1 MLCQECQKRP
11 ANVHFTQITN
21 QETKTSHLCEQCAR
35 EKGGFAFQ
43 VQTPFS
49 IHSLLP
55 GLLETEAP
63 PAGPDEPACKVQ
75 CEQCGLTYAQF
86 GKIGRFGC
94 DRCYSAFDGRLRSL
108 FRRVHGTAKHAGK
121 VPARAGVLFKIQ
133 RGISEL
139 RRELQFHVD
148 REEFEQAA
156 LVRDRIRR
164 LERELAEGGQDN
176 GP

>member
-11 ANVHFTQITN
+11 ANVHLTHIIN
-21 QETKTSHLCEQCAR
+21 QEMKTSHLCEQCAR
-35 EKGGFAFQ
+35 EKGGFTFEAP
-43 VQTPFS
+43 TPFS
-49 IHSLLP
+49 IHNLLP

-63 PAGPDEPACKVQ
+63 PDGQALPACKVQ

-94 DRCYSAFDGRLRSL
+94 DRCYGAFNSRLRSL
-108 FRRVHGTAKHAGK
+108 FRRVHGAAEHAGK
-121 VPARAGVLFKIQ
+121 VPARAGIQFRIQ
-133 RGISEL
+133 RGIGEL
-139 RRELQFHVD
+139 RRQLQLHVD

-156 LVRDRIRR
+156 VLRDRIRR
-164 LERELAEGGQDN
+164 LERELAGGGRDD